1 LKLLIRINYSPYG
14 SLRSRRRQP
23 VKGRRERL
31 PSGPLP
37 GRLVA
42 GGLLPDALAGWV
54 VVVEG
59 LGKPLTAVEPQQ
71 QQRAHHCLGQG
82 EGRASV

>member
-1 LKLLIRINYSPYG
+1 MAHCAAEGGNQ
-14 SLRSRRRQP
+14 SRAE
-23 VKGRRERL
+23 GRGCL
-31 PSGPLP
+31 QGP
-37 GRLVA
+37 GRLGA

-54 VVVEG
+54 AVVEG

-82 EGRASV
+82 EGRASL

>member
-1 LKLLIRINYSPYG
+1 MAHCAAEGGNQ
-14 SLRSRRRQP
+14 SRAE
-23 VKGRRERL
+23 GR
-31 PSGPLP
+31 G
-37 GRLVA
+37 GRLGA

-71 QQRAHHCLGQG
+71 QQRAHPCLG
-82 EGRASV
+82 